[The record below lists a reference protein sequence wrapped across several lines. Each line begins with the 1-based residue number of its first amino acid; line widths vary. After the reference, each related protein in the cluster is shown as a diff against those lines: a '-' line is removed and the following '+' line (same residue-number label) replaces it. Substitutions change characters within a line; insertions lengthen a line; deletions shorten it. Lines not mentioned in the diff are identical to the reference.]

1 MIKVLKNNA
10 KRCKNWKIELE
21 TRTVLH
27 KPRLNLIEL
36 YMKLI
41 YTSVLFDI

>member
-1 MIKVLKNNA
+1 MQKDA
-10 KRCKNWKIELE
+10 KIELE

-27 KPRLNLIEL
+27 KPQLNLIEL

-41 YTSVLFDI
+41 YTSVLFDL